1 VGNARLQP
9 AKGKSIMSLN
19 FMLIYTTTVFI
30 ASIIPGPSMLLALT
44 HGMRFG
50 AKRTL
55 ASAMGNVTVSLLQA
69 FISIAG
75 LGTILIASEA
85 AFQIVKMAGAAYL
98 IYMGI
103 TILVSSKMA
112 ITPNNNSQA
121 QNEVSLSKMY
131 LQAALV
137 TAGNPKAIIFFTAI
151 FPQFINPN
159 AAYLPQFCLLMS
171 IGSLIA
177 FSCFMLYAISGQK
190 VVFLFSKAAVGKY
203 INRIIGTTFIGAG
216 IGLAAGNK

>member
-1 VGNARLQP
+1 
-9 AKGKSIMSLN
+9 MSLN
-19 FMLIYTTTVFI
+19 FILLYTTTVFI
-30 ASIIPGPSMLLALT
+30 ASIIPGPSMLLALS
-44 HGMRFG
+44 HGMQFG
-50 AKRTL
+50 VKRTI
-55 ASAMGNVTVSLLQA
+55 ASAMGNVTVSFLQA

-75 LGTILIASEA
+75 LGTILIASA
-85 AFQIVKMAGAAYL
+85 TTFQIVKIAGAAYL

-103 TILVSSKMA
+103 GILLSSKMV

-121 QNEVSLSKMY
+121 QSEVSLRKMY

-137 TAGNPKAIIFFTAI
+137 TAGNPKAIVFFTAI
-151 FPQFINPN
+151 FPQFIDSNV
-159 AAYLPQFCLLMS
+159 AYLPQFCLLMS

-190 VVFLFSKAAVGKY
+190 IVFLFSNAAVGKY

-216 IGLAAGNK
+216 IGLVAGNK